1 MMEKEKKKKKK
12 KEDEF
17 REEKTWRHVQVLLS
31 NVYDNATNATSI
43 YGKEKKKRQRKAEVK
58 KRKEKKKNTKKL
70 RNIYDWIA
78 VRENLP
84 EGEIILRR

>member
-43 YGKEKKKRQRKAEVK
+43 YGKEKKTTKKGRSEET
-58 KRKEKKKNTKKL
+58 KRKKKEHEETQKHL
-70 RNIYDWIA
+70 RLDSGK
-78 VRENLP
+78 
-84 EGEIILRR
+84 GESPRG